1 MIPYFYPCV
10 DSCDYSSIGL
20 KVGLEIHQ
28 QLATN
33 RKLFCKCSQI
43 ETDDYDGSFSRK
55 LRITKS
61 ELGKYDPAAIF
72 EHGKGKKMVY
82 FASHKNSCL
91 VEQDEEPP
99 HDVDEEA
106 KKTVLIVSAALK
118 SNVFAEI
125 FPMRKMVIDGSN
137 TSGFQR
143 TMLVSQG
150 GEFTAFGHTVGVQA
164 ICLEEDAAK
173 NIGRENGIRK
183 YDLGRLGIPLIEI
196 ALAPT
201 SVKPH
206 EVRKIALYLGRMLRS
221 TRRVSRG
228 LGTIRQDVNVSTRDG
243 PVVEVK
249 GVQQLEQLEKTI
261 EYEAARQDGLY
272 KIAEKLSKSKCAP
285 VKENATDVT
294 EQMLNCPSKIVQKM
308 LQNGDRIM
316 AIKFPKYAGM
326 FGYSPYEGVRL
337 GAEIAQRVKTYGLGG
352 VFHSDELPNYGIEQ
366 KDVDVI
372 LSSIGADA
380 FDGFILVS
388 LPELKKD
395 VIVSQIV
402 KRTNMAF
409 DGVVAETRL
418 SMQDGKTVFLRPR
431 PGSSRMYPETD
442 IASIII
448 TDSDIQNARDCIP
461 KPWDE
466 TLKEFGEKYNLNSQ
480 LAEQIFDS
488 DYFKIFEKICTQ
500 CTSISANFVASSLC
514 STITSLQRS
523 GMDASNLDYDAIE
536 AVFKILDSGKISKE
550 SVEIIFSGVMTG
562 KYSSVQN
569 AIEDIASESISSK
582 DVSAMLDAILSDNA
596 SIIDRQGMRALNP
609 LMGIAM
615 KKMRGKASGEM
626 INELLNKKLESKCNK
641 KN

>member
-1 MIPYFYPCV
+1 M
-10 DSCDYSSIGL
+10 DNCDYSSLDL

-43 ETDDYDGSFSRK
+43 ETDEYDGSFSRK
-55 LRITKS
+55 LRISKS
-61 ELGKYDPAAIF
+61 ELGEYDPAAIF
-72 EHGKGKKMVY
+72 EHSKEKKMIY
-82 FASHKNSCL
+82 FKSHKNSCL

-106 KKTVLIVSAALK
+106 KKTALIVSAALK
-118 SNVFAEI
+118 SNIFAEI

-150 GEFTAFGHTVGVQA
+150 GELTAFGHTVGVQA

-173 NIGRENGIRK
+173 NIGRDKGVRK

-201 SVKPH
+201 TVKPH
-206 EVRKIALYLGRMLRS
+206 EVRKIALYLGRLLRS

-228 LGTIRQDVNVSTRDG
+228 LGTIRQDVNVSIRNG
-243 PVVEVK
+243 LVVEVK

-272 KIAEKLSKSKCAP
+272 KIANKLLESKCTP

-294 EQMLNCPSKIVQKM
+294 KQMSNCSSKIVQKM
-308 LQNGDRIM
+308 LQDGDRII
-316 AIKFPKYAGM
+316 AIKFPKYAGI
-326 FGYSPYEGVRL
+326 FGYSPYEGIRL
-337 GAEIAQRVKTYGLGG
+337 GSEIAQRVKTYGLGG
-352 VFHSDELPNYGIEQ
+352 IFHSDELPNYGIEQ
-366 KDVDVI
+366 KDIDVV
-372 LSSIGADA
+372 LSSIDADA
-380 FDGFILVS
+380 SDGFILVS
-388 LPELKKD
+388 SPILKKD

-402 KRTNMAF
+402 KRVNMAF

-442 IASIII
+442 IAPIII
-448 TDSDIQNARDCIP
+448 TDLDIQKAKDCIP

-466 TLKEFGEKYNLNSQ
+466 TLKEFGKKYDLNPQ
-480 LAEQIFDS
+480 LAEQMFDS
-488 DYFKIFEKICTQ
+488 DYFKIFEKICTLY
-500 CTSISANFVASSLC
+500 TSISANFVASALC

-523 GMDASNLDYDAIE
+523 GMDASNLDSDAIE
-536 AVFKILDSGKISKE
+536 TVFKILDSKKISKE
-550 SVEIIFSGVMTG
+550 SVEIIFSDIMTG

-569 AIEDIASESISSK
+569 AVEGITAETISDE
-582 DVSAMLDAILSDNA
+582 DVSIMLDEILSENE
-596 SIIDRQGMRALNP
+596 SIIDKQGMRALNP
-609 LMGIAM
+609 IMGIAM

-626 INELLNKKLESKCNK
+626 INGLLHKKLQLKCEK